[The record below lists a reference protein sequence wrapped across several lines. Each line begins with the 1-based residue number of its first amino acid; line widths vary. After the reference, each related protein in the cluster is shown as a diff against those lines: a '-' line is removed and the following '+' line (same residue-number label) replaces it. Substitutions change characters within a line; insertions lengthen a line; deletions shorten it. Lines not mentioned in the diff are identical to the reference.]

1 MHVHTILGP
10 IVAEDDLVNMSRVH
24 QSLLDDG
31 MRFDRLVQVL
41 GDAVLSLELGH
52 LVGAVDAIRFNH
64 ILHNHQ
70 VDWILALLAD
80 LPINVVEIL
89 PVLGNV
95 GLERRVRDTIEES
108 VEKD

>member
-1 MHVHTILGP
+1 MYVHTILGP
-10 IVAEDDLVNMSRVH
+10 VVAENDLVNLSRIH
-24 QSLLDDG
+24 QSLLDEG

-41 GDAVLSLELGH
+41 GDAVLSLKLGH

-70 VDWILALLAD
+70 VDWILALLTD
-80 LPINVVEIL
+80 LPINVVVIL

-95 GLERRVRDTIEES
+95 GLERRVRDAM
-108 VEKD
+108 EKVLRKN